1 MLISCGGISSCSV
14 RNSSHNLQ
22 EKISKSTYVELKV
35 KQSND
40 FTNRSCKKFN
50 YIYIIILIMALVF
63 LLKTLNLIS

>member
-1 MLISCGGISSCSV
+1 MLISCGRISSSSV

-22 EKISKSTYVELKV
+22 EKISKSTYGELKV

-50 YIYIIILIMALVF
+50 YIYNYNDYGIGFFIKDTKLD
-63 LLKTLNLIS
+63 